1 MGLLLL
7 LTDLECILL
16 LNPLE
21 VSNLVISSLGLF
33 IMLILVLLL
42 NSPAVLVYSVLYLSF
57 EMGL

>member
-1 MGLLLL
+1 VGLLLL

-42 NSPAVLVYSVLYLSF
+42 NSPAVLAYSVLYLSF